1 MSGRVSGRHHE
12 PILRKRTDGRA
23 PPKRPPARA
32 GESDQKYGFGTTFT
46 SIGAPYHFSQVS
58 LTKLLECNE

>member
-1 MSGRVSGRHHE
+1 MSARVSGRQQNQTSGDA
-12 PILRKRTDGRA
+12 RTGERSPSA
-23 PPKRPPARA
+23 RPNALN
-32 GESDQKYGFGTTFT
+32 SDQKYGLGTTFT